1 MKEKLPRGSITT
13 DTRWQVYRHSPLC
26 PKDRKVKPRREVRC
40 NGPCMALAAPARKRL
55 AMTVAGANL
64 QKLSLF
70 LHAGPTRAVSS
81 TLTHVQHRGQLSL
94 GAAPGRELTLC
105 IPSVWLFCSYSL
117 TVPTIPLSCVT
128 CLSPSTSPGTGSG
141 ALSHW
146 TLRIDGI
153 PALSSPG
160 LLTSPLSAL
169 SGH

>member
-1 MKEKLPRGSITT
+1 M
-13 DTRWQVYRHSPLC
+13 YHHSPLC
-26 PKDRKVKPRREVRC
+26 PKDRKVKLRRGVRC

-94 GAAPGRELTLC
+94 GAAPGRELTLWY
-105 IPSVWLFCSYSL
+105 IRVGRWSVCPFCL
-117 TVPTIPLSCVT
+117 AFLLIFTMTVPTIPLFCVT

-146 TLRIDGI
+146 TLRID
-153 PALSSPG
+153 ALSSPG
-160 LLTSPLSAL
+160 SLTSPLSAL
-169 SGH
+169 SGL